1 MGPNAP
7 VARSELVDVDVGVV
21 AESAQPEPITAAPE
35 EVTEVGVVVTTAGAN
50 PVGVCRVFQHL
61 GSMIPMRRRGGGVG
75 TAGGRTGTQAT
86 SQAGRRATQTAEQGN
101 TACRHLRLGACELAA
116 QQLQVACDTLRVVV
130 GTALLSVLQ
139 GLGVVGC
146 RALGIVHV
154 HEHVGNALE
163 TRRLSERVALARTQG
178 KTLAEEVQ

>member
-1 MGPNAP
+1 
-7 VARSELVDVDVGVV
+7 
-21 AESAQPEPITAAPE
+21 
-35 EVTEVGVVVTTAGAN
+35 
-50 PVGVCRVFQHL
+50 
-61 GSMIPMRRRGGGVG
+61 
-75 TAGGRTGTQAT
+75 
-86 SQAGRRATQTAEQGN
+86 
-101 TACRHLRLGACELAA
+101 
-116 QQLQVACDTLRVVV
+116 VACDTLRVVV